1 VSQYMTDYVETL
13 NKLNEAKIKRIGE
26 LERENAALINVLEK
40 LAQGKNV
47 PGVTVADVCDYA
59 QNAVDASRK
68 EEQP

>member
-1 VSQYMTDYVETL
+1 MSDYEKLLVACVEYRA
-13 NKLNEAKIKRIGE
+13 KLDKLEA
-26 LERENAALINVLEK
+26 ENAALINVLEK

-68 EEQP
+68 EAQP